1 MSQPQQ
7 PKDKEDL
14 QDKVKK
20 YQQMSNKLSQ
30 VMLDM
35 LRITEESKLLI
46 WKEMQMKLSMEL
58 DKRHQEIVLDIQKI
72 QKDMNNASIRHRP
85 E

>member
-1 MSQPQQ
+1 
-7 PKDKEDL
+7 
-14 QDKVKK
+14 
-20 YQQMSNKLSQ
+20 MSNKLSQ

-58 DKRHQEIVLDIQKI
+58 DKKHQEIVLDI
-72 QKDMNNASIRHRP
+72 
-85 E
+85 